1 MEDGD
6 MGQYGVLWLIEG
18 IYPTLWVCIYKYI
31 YIHTHIQWGVV
42 YNQHDTV
49 FGLTRKCERYPQ
61 NCQFSSKN
69 GDGIMGYPHFQTHAN
84 LAWERIHIHQHGW
97 TPIFSEQAT
106 RGVRKLRHFLRKDP
120 TAYGATGPNW
130 IPFLSAVHWLNA
142 LCHSKHCCTVV
153 YRPCL

>member
-61 NCQFSSKN
+61 NCQFSSKKWWWDN
-69 GDGIMGYPHFQTHAN
+69 EVPPFSDTCKSSMRTNTYPPTRVDPYFFRTGHQGSAQIAAFPAQRSNSIWRNRTKLN
-84 LAWERIHIHQHGW
+84 SIPLCCSLAE
-97 TPIFSEQAT
+97 
-106 RGVRKLRHFLRKDP
+106 
-120 TAYGATGPNW
+120 
-130 IPFLSAVHWLNA
+130 
-142 LCHSKHCCTVV
+142 CTMS
-153 YRPCL
+153 